1 MIMPEV
7 SEELQNLAARHQELQ
22 RRAEAIREEMNMVQA
37 SIASCDRAIETIG
50 ELKKAREEKESAET
64 MVPLGFGSFAH
75 AEIRDTDRIVVNL
88 GAGFSAEKTAD
99 GAVETLKSRREQ
111 LGKIMEQ
118 MNASLAK
125 FAQGM
130 QALEAEATSMSR
142 VTPPSP
148 GRAF

>member
-1 MIMPEV
+1 
-7 SEELQNLAARHQELQ
+7 
-22 RRAEAIREEMNMVQA
+22 
-37 SIASCDRAIETIG
+37 
-50 ELKKAREEKESAET
+50 
-64 MVPLGFGSFAH
+64 
-75 AEIRDTDRIVVNL
+75 DTDRIVVNL